1 MIHIDPRTKL
11 GLLISVVVFSAF
23 SNSAWMEC
31 AAITVIMI
39 TGILLGRVGRTIGS
53 AVVFYLLWIFARY
66 GLPYMGGVLQA
77 SLAAW
82 FILMFKCYPCCM
94 LGGVIIGTTHISEFM
109 AAMSRMK
116 IPKTIVIPL
125 AIMCRYFP
133 VVKEDWGYIKDAMSM
148 RGLTPTPL
156 SFIRNPSGVIDALYV
171 PMLIS
176 ASKTADELSVAAVT
190 RGIENPKPRT
200 SHMKIRFGIWDILFV
215 LAYIGLAA
223 AGVLVK

>member
-1 MIHIDPRTKL
+1 MIRLDPRTKL
-11 GLLISVVVFSAF
+11 GLLILIVIFSAF
-23 SNSAWMEC
+23 SASAWMEC
-31 AAITVIMI
+31 VVIAVIMI
-39 TGILLGRVGRTIGS
+39 TGILLGRAGRTIGS
-53 AVVFYLLWIFARY
+53 AAVFYLLWIFARY
-66 GLPYMGGVLQA
+66 GLPCMGGVAQT

-94 LGGVIIGTTHISEFM
+94 LAGVITGTTHISEFM

-116 IPKTIVIPL
+116 VPKTVVIPL

-156 SFIRNPSGVIDALYV
+156 GFIRNPSGVIDALYV

-190 RGIENPKPRT
+190 RGIENPKPRS
-200 SHMKIRFGIWDILFV
+200 SHVNIRFGIWDMLFV
-215 LAYIGLAA
+215 LIYTGLAA
-223 AGVLVK
+223 AGVMVK

>member
-11 GLLISVVVFSAF
+11 GLLVSVVVFSAF

-31 AAITVIMI
+31 VAIAVIMI
-39 TGILLGRVGRTIGS
+39 TGILLGRVGRTIVS
-53 AVVFYLLWIFARY
+53 ALVFYMLWMFVRY
-66 GLPYMGGVLQA
+66 GLPYMGGVIQT

-82 FILMFKCYPCCM
+82 FILVFKCYPCCM
-94 LGGVIIGTTHISEFM
+94 LGGVVIGTTHISEFM
-109 AAMSRMK
+109 AAMRRK
-116 IPKTIVIPL
+116 KVPKTIVIPL

-156 SFIRNPSGVIDALYV
+156 GFIRNPSGVIDALYV

-200 SHMKIRFGIWDILFV
+200 SHMKIRFGIWDVLFALV
-215 LAYIGLAA
+215 YIMLAT

>member
-11 GLLISVVVFSAF
+11 GLLVLVAVFSAF

-31 AAITVIMI
+31 VAIAVIMI
-39 TGILLGRVGRTIGS
+39 TGILLGRIGRTTVS
-53 AVVFYLLWIFARY
+53 AAVFYLLWIFVRY
-66 GLPYMGGVLQA
+66 GLPYMGGVIQT
-77 SLAAW
+77 SLSAW

-94 LGGVIIGTTHISEFM
+94 LGGIIIGTTHISEFM

-116 IPKTIVIPL
+116 VPKTIVIPL

-148 RGLTPTPL
+148 RGLTLTPTDL
-156 SFIRNPSGVIDALYV
+156 IRNPSGVIDALYV

-200 SHMKIRFGIWDILFV
+200 SHLKIRFGIWDTIFMLV
-215 LAYIGLAA
+215 YIGLAA

>member
-31 AAITVIMI
+31 AAIAVIMI

-53 AVVFYLLWIFARY
+53 AVAFYLLWIFARY

-94 LGGVIIGTTHISEFM
+94 LAGVIIGTTHISEFM

-133 VVKEDWGYIKDAMSM
+133 VVKEDWGYI
-148 RGLTPTPL
+148 TPL

-200 SHMKIRFGIWDILFV
+200 SHMNICFGIWDILFV

>member
-1 MIHIDPRTKL
+1 MIRIDPRTKL
-11 GLLISVVVFSAF
+11 GLLVLVVVFSAF
-23 SNSAWMEC
+23 SDSAWMEC
-31 AAITVIMI
+31 AAIAVIMI
-39 TGILLGRVGRTIGS
+39 TGILLGRVRRTTVS
-53 AVVFYLLWIFARY
+53 AVVFYMLWIFVRY
-66 GLPYMGGVLQA
+66 GLPYMAGVIQT

-94 LGGVIIGTTHISEFM
+94 LGSIIIGTTHISEFM

-116 IPKTIVIPL
+116 VPKMIVIPL
-125 AIMCRYFP
+125 AIMFRYFP

-156 SFIRNPSGVIDALYV
+156 GFIRNPSGVIDALYV

-200 SHMKIRFGIWDILFV
+200 SHVKIRFAIWDVLFALV
-215 LAYIGLAA
+215 YIMLAT
-223 AGVLVK
+223 AGILVK